1 MSQGIS
7 LNDYTNS
14 IKAELEALDEVHEAI
29 LFCGQITEE
38 DIDNLSLQPGYP
50 TVLLASVGGKLIKGR
65 DPKTVECDAAFGVY
79 VIADIE
85 SNSMGYSPAAVLLTE
100 KIVGMIAA
108 NKIGKSE
115 PNAVRLPELIE
126 MSSFPAPVKN
136 GSQYATWY
144 CIFTQRVILRANN

>member
-1 MSQGIS
+1 MTQGIS

-14 IKAELEALDEVHEAI
+14 IKNELEALPEVHEAI
-29 LFCGQITEE
+29 LFCGQITED
-38 DIDNLSLQPGYP
+38 DIENLSLQPGYP
-50 TVLLASVGGKLIKGR
+50 TVLLASVGGKLKKGR

-85 SNSMGYSPAAVLLTE
+85 SNSMGYSPSAVSLTE

-108 NKIGKSE
+108 NKIGKAS
-115 PNAVRLPELIE
+115 PAAVKLPELVE
-126 MSSFPAPVKN
+126 MSSFPSPVKQ

-144 CIFTQRVILRANN
+144 CVFTQRVILRANT

>member
-1 MSQGIS
+1 MTQGIS

-14 IKAELEALDEVHEAI
+14 IKSELEALDEVHEAI
-29 LFCGQITEE
+29 LFCGQITED

-50 TVLLASVGGKLIKGR
+50 TVLLASVGGKLMKGSN
-65 DPKTVECDAAFGVY
+65 PKNVECDATFGIY

-85 SNSMGYSPAAVLLTE
+85 SNSMGYSPSAVSLTE

-108 NKIGKSE
+108 NKIGRAE
-115 PNAVRLPELIE
+115 RNAVRLPELLE

-144 CIFTQRVILRANN
+144 CVFTQRVILRANT